1 VSRSPHWL
9 ELTNWQRHRPRLKRH
24 SGRKARGKQAE
35 MAISDDETF
44 VDNAVANEVRKLG
57 GIPRGVNP
65 ETVKVDRAAL
75 KASEVGLIRTRLGA
89 TAAGHISKAADKLL
103 AAGDQPMPAKHYE
116 TFTRSVGHAVRMLQ
130 LDKELGALEERFAT
144 AGRLHIT
151 EERVYGEGSPH
162 SFYRDLGAGFDAS
175 MVPPGAQERMAQ
187 YGTEVA
193 YEIRQGSPEGQRA
206 ERAIRELCRTD
217 DPETNRRLVDQ
228 RVTEMRAFATGGGAT
243 ASATGGGGAA
253 FVSPFFAW
261 ESLATYRGK
270 HRTFTEQ
277 CGTGDMPPY
286 GFQVYVPTFSTG
298 ASVMSQTEGQP
309 VTESDPT
316 TTLPGT
322 ELETIT
328 GQLLLSQQ
336 LEDRGFTGNGGDFDK
351 MVAKQLQ
358 QQYDE
363 SVEMY
368 VLSQALGSAATVSGQ
383 ASFSIAGV
391 YQDIAAGREKLTDTA
406 GTRLRPTHFFSTSD
420 FYSYVTRQ
428 VDSSQRPIVVPQF
441 APGFPLA
448 AGDAQTKW
456 SRFTG
461 TVLPGGVLWF
471 EADAIPNLG
480 TTSETQL
487 IVSAPDEA
495 MVVFEG
501 EPVLMLAP
509 QYGAASLELMLNLR
523 AYVAAVPRYPSGT
536 ASIAGAAYTASLV

>member
-1 VSRSPHWL
+1 MTTTVHDDGLFIDAVISTEIR
-9 ELTNWQRHRPRLKRH
+9 NRRDPRANTQVQ
-24 SGRKARGKQAE
+24 ARL
-35 MAISDDETF
+35 D
-44 VDNAVANEVRKLG
+44 
-57 GIPRGVNP
+57 
-65 ETVKVDRAAL
+65 TVKEERAAT
-75 KASEVGLIRTRLGA
+75 KAAELGA
-89 TAAGHISKAADKLL
+89 IRARLAATASGHLSRAADKIVKS
-103 AAGDQPMPAKHYE
+103 GDSAMSDEDYDA
-116 TFTRSVGHAVRMLQ
+116 FIRSVNLVTRAAQ
-130 LDKELGALEERFAT
+130 TDQTLGELEERFLSQGT
-144 AGRLHIT
+144 IKVR

-162 SFYRDLGAGFDAS
+162 SFYRDLAS
-175 MVPPGAQERMAQ
+175 GLDEGVDVSRAQERMAR
-187 YGTEVA
+187 YDAEVA
-193 YEIRQGSPEGQRA
+193 YEVRQGSPEGQRA
-206 ERAIRELCRTD
+206 ERAIRESCRTED
-217 DPETNRRLVDQ
+217 QETNRRLVDQ

-270 HRTFTEQ
+270 HRVFTSQ
-277 CGTGDMPPY
+277 CGTGDMPQY
-286 GFQVYVPTFSTG
+286 GFNVYVPTFSTG
-298 ASVMSQTEGQP
+298 TSVLSQTEGQA
-309 VTESDPT
+309 VSESDPT

-351 MVAKQLQ
+351 MVGRQLQ

-368 VLSQALGSAATVSGQ
+368 VLSQALGSAATVTGQ

-391 YQDIAAGREKLTDTA
+391 YEDIAAGREKLTDTA
-406 GTRLRPTHFFSTSD
+406 GTRLRPTHFFTTSD

-448 AGDAQTKW
+448 AGDASTKW

-461 TVLPGGVLWF
+461 AVLPGGVLWF

-480 TTSETQL
+480 TTAETQL

-495 MVVFEG
+495 MLVFEG
-501 EPVLMLAP
+501 EPILMTSTQYAATSLQVL
-509 QYGAASLELMLNLR
+509 LNMR
-523 AYVAAVPRYPSGT
+523 AYVAAVARYPSGT
-536 ASIAGAAYTASLV
+536 ASITGAAYTSTLV